1 MFVET
6 TRLIIVFLATA
17 GGFTLAQQSP
27 GDHAILGATLGAAL
41 GYVAG
46 GILGR
51 LLGQAMGMAE
61 RRIEQ
66 ASPARL
72 LAGTFGAVGA
82 GGLALLVGFP
92 LIVLLPPMIGWP
104 ALMLLVWIGVYG
116 GAALAGHNAEGLL
129 AIAGLSTRPLVRAS
143 PYGATVEEGATLL
156 DTSAV
161 IDGRLL
167 ALARA
172 GFLKGAVLVPHFVL
186 DELQAIADAQD
197 PVRRRR
203 GRRGLD
209 LLDAIQ
215 RTSGVEVHIID
226 DEVLEHEQ
234 VDAKLVALA
243 RRLQVQLLTVDSPLQ
258 RVAELQ
264 GVHCLNIDSLS
275 EGLRKVHVPGETLRL
290 PITRQGKEPGQGVG
304 FLDDGTMV
312 VVVDAAPL
320 VGQEIDV
327 RVTGNVQTSIG
338 RMLFASMAAED

>member
-104 ALMLLVWIGVYG
+104 ALMLLVWIGVYA

-129 AIAGLSTRPLVRAS
+129 AIAGLSTRPWCGPPPTAPPWRRAPPS
-143 PYGATVEEGATLL
+143 STPAPSSTGA
-156 DTSAV
+156 SW
-161 IDGRLL
+161 
-167 ALARA
+167 
-172 GFLKGAVLVPHFVL
+172 P
-186 DELQAIADAQD
+186 
-197 PVRRRR
+197 
-203 GRRGLD
+203 
-209 LLDAIQ
+209 
-215 RTSGVEVHIID
+215 
-226 DEVLEHEQ
+226 
-234 VDAKLVALA
+234 
-243 RRLQVQLLTVDSPLQ
+243 
-258 RVAELQ
+258 
-264 GVHCLNIDSLS
+264 
-275 EGLRKVHVPGETLRL
+275 
-290 PITRQGKEPGQGVG
+290 
-304 FLDDGTMV
+304 
-312 VVVDAAPL
+312 
-320 VGQEIDV
+320 
-327 RVTGNVQTSIG
+327 
-338 RMLFASMAAED
+338 